1 MHIDAAGA
9 VLAGSR
15 VFEDGAQLARGFG
28 VVGIVIVGGTALT
41 SRFGRGDPTKA
52 AYGVPV
58 LWWLIP
64 GWICLCLAAV
74 GLVMMAVGS
83 G

>member
-1 MHIDAAGA
+1 VHIYVAGL

-15 VFEDGAQLARGFG
+15 VFEDGAQLARGCG
-28 VVGIVIVGGTALT
+28 PLGIVLVGISALIT
-41 SRFGRGDPTKA
+41 RFGRGDTTRA

-58 LWWLIP
+58 LFWRTI
-64 GWICLCLAAV
+64 GWICLCLAAA
-74 GLVMMAVGS
+74 GLVMMAMGS